1 MPARRLIVLLCLS
14 GATTTV
20 SIGAF
25 PALLPEIGAAA
36 VLADWQLGAVA
47 GAFGLARMVSN
58 VPVGLFITHHLTRA
72 LVLSPGLMLVG
83 AVLLAVA
90 AASPGCCSAA
100 R

>member
-1 MPARRLIVLLCLS
+1 
-14 GATTTV
+14 
-20 SIGAF
+20 
-25 PALLPEIGAAA
+25 
-36 VLADWQLGAVA
+36 
-47 GAFGLARMVSN
+47 VSN